1 MNWHNLYCD
10 SFKVKGPEI
19 IVLLGECKRT
29 SMSGG
34 LTSAGVFSCEILKKT
49 IMSIKSTIAALAASP
64 FLLAGA
70 AFAGP
75 YVNVE
80 STLSYPDGDY
90 SSATTDVHV
99 GFEGGEGK
107 IAYYVQ
113 GGPAF
118 NHAESTDDTETE
130 LSGKAGISYAA
141 TEDLALFGEI
151 SGISNEDSSGDDIID
166 FGGKIGAKFV
176 F

>member
-1 MNWHNLYCD
+1 M
-10 SFKVKGPEI
+10 SGQTI
-19 IVLLGECKRT
+19 IRRVLLYP
-29 SMSGG
+29 
-34 LTSAGVFSCEILKKT
+34 CETLKQN
-49 IMSIKSTIAALAASP
+49 MSIKSTIAAVAASP

-80 STLSYPDGDY
+80 SNLSYPDGDY
-90 SSATTDVHV
+90 SSTATDIHL
-99 GFEGGEGK
+99 GYEGTAGAEGK

-113 GGPAF
+113 GGPSL

-130 LSGKAGISYAA
+130 ISGKIGGSYGVS
-141 TEDLALFGEI
+141 EDLGIYAEI
-151 SGISNEDSSGDDIID
+151 SGATDGEDAGGDTVRNW
-166 FGGKIGAKFV
+166 GAKVGAKFT

>member
-1 MNWHNLYCD
+1 
-10 SFKVKGPEI
+10 
-19 IVLLGECKRT
+19 
-29 SMSGG
+29 
-34 LTSAGVFSCEILKKT
+34 
-49 IMSIKSTIAALAASP
+49 MSIKSTIAAVAASP

-80 STLSYPDGDY
+80 SNLSYPDGEY
-90 SSATTDVHV
+90 SSATTDLAI
-99 GFEGGEGK
+99 GYEGNNGGK

-118 NHAESTDDTETE
+118 VHTESTDDTETE
-130 LSGKAGISYAA
+130 LAGKAGISYAA
-141 TEDLALFGEI
+141 TEDLALYGEI
-151 SGISNEDSSGDDIID
+151 SGISNEDSSGDSIID
-166 FGGKIGAKFV
+166 FGGKIGAKFL